1 MRARPRILFVD
12 DDADLRRLLALR
24 LGAAGYE
31 VESASSGTEALARLG
46 DFEPDLVITDLRM
59 DGMDGVTLFDALRRR
74 SATLPVIFL
83 TAHGTIPDAVD
94 ATRKGVF
101 GYLTKP
107 FDSQALLECVRDALR
122 VTGGQGAAEGDTVV
136 RRDATEWR
144 DEILTRSPVMEDV
157 LRRARLVADSDASVL
172 ILGESGTGK
181 ELLAKALHRASRR
194 RDHAFAPV
202 NCAAIPETL
211 LESELFGHRRG
222 AFSGAV
228 AEHPGL
234 VVAANGGTLF
244 FDEIG
249 DMPLALQAKLLRVLQ
264 EREVR
269 PVGATRSVPI
279 DVRVVSATH
288 TDLEQAVQEGRF
300 RGDLLYRLNVVSLE
314 LPPLYDRRED
324 VPLLAQSFLDDLA
337 ARDLRPARTFAP
349 SAMDLLVAARWPGNV
364 RQLRN
369 VVEQCVALATSAVI
383 PADLVREA
391 LRDRHAA
398 LPTLDAARSDAEREY
413 LVQLLRVTRGNVTQ
427 AARVAGRNRTE
438 FYKLLGRHALEPE
451 RFREG

>member
-1 MRARPRILFVD
+1 MPVRPKILFVD

-31 VESASSGTEALARLG
+31 IETAESGTTALARLG
-46 DFEPDLVITDLRM
+46 NFEPDLVITDLRM
-59 DGMDGVTLFDALRRR
+59 EGMDGVALFEALRRR
-74 SATLPVIFL
+74 SPTLPIVFL
-83 TAHGTIPDAVD
+83 TAHGTIPDAVE
-94 ATRKGVF
+94 ATKKGVF

-107 FDSQALLECVRDALR
+107 FDSQALLACAADALR
-122 VTGGQGAAEGDTVV
+122 LSGAHMPGIDVDNHAEP
-136 RRDATEWR
+136 AAWR
-144 DEILTRSPVMEDV
+144 ADIHTRSPVMEDV

-172 ILGESGTGK
+172 VRGESGTGK
-181 ELLAKALHRASRR
+181 ELLAKAVHHASRR
-194 RDHAFAPV
+194 RGKAFVAV

-222 AFSGAV
+222 AFSGATE
-228 AEHPGL
+228 EHTGL
-234 VVAANGGTLF
+234 VLAADGGTLF

-269 PVGATRSVPI
+269 PVGNTRSLPVDLRI
-279 DVRVVSATH
+279 VSATH
-288 TDLEQAVQEGRF
+288 ADLEQAVEEGRF
-300 RGDLLYRLNVVSLE
+300 RGDLLYRLNVVTLE
-314 LPPLYDRRED
+314 LPPLYERRED
-324 VPLLAQSFLDDLA
+324 VPLLAQRFLDNLSG
-337 ARDLRPARTFAP
+337 RDQRVARTFAP

-364 RQLRN
+364 RQLHN
-369 VVEQCVALATSAVI
+369 VVEQCVALATSPVI
-383 PADLVREA
+383 PADLVRDA
-391 LRDRHAA
+391 LRDRQAA
-398 LPTLDAARSDAEREY
+398 LPTLDAARGDAEREY

-427 AARVAGRNRTE
+427 ASRLAGRNRTE